1 MLDFVIYMWL
11 MLGCYAETWGWNP
24 SWNSVDTSS
33 KEYPTIHEATSSE
46 ALVKKIHE
54 VDGKLCVDLAE
65 NTEKEDGTHLSF
77 YRMYF
82 INMEDCFQ
90 DLYEIHVVNQHDP
103 RSSGCFDVDVQRV
116 MVYVEYKLSPPNFG
130 NDVVI
135 YDKSYYV
142 PSGSE
147 WCDICPSG
155 YQPSF
160 GSHNMVGECQQHE
173 TNQGESGKINAVSIE
188 ACKAECDQDNS
199 CVAFDWVKNRCY
211 KNSFCE
217 KQDSDS
223 YFSCMKKDY
232 ANVLTRYS
240 HTYQN
245 CIHGENIILHPGKTI
260 SECSDLCDQHP
271 DCKAFEYG
279 VDHDG
284 SGSYDEMD
292 CQLQSLAED
301 PEGDC
306 DGQYYNLDLYIQ
318 KTNHGRRLSSGL
330 RRLVKALE

>member
-1 MLDFVIYMWL
+1 M
-11 MLGCYAETWGWNP
+11 G
-24 SWNSVDTSS
+24 
-33 KEYPTIHEATSSE
+33 
-46 ALVKKIHE
+46 
-54 VDGKLCVDLAE
+54 DGKLCVDLAE
-65 NTEKEDGTHLSF
+65 DTEKDGIKLRF
-77 YRMYF
+77 YRMHF
-82 INMEDCFQ
+82 ISMKDCFQ
-90 DLYEIHVVNQHDP
+90 DLYEIFRVNQFEKYGD
-103 RSSGCFDVDVQRV
+103 CYDVPAQRV
-116 MVYVEYKLSPPNFG
+116 MVHVEYMLGPNF
-130 NDVVI
+130 DEREQI

-318 KTNHGRRLSSGL
+318 KNRRRLSSGL